1 MALRPVPF
9 PPPYPSAGATRM
21 MENVR
26 GKVLGVAVLTA
37 QAELFSVERDFC
49 DFTNVWQED
58 IDVPIVAGVTTYQIS
73 PALLP
78 PIPPAVTPTLPNGKI
93 KRLLNF
99 YNSTDPQKQYVGNPT
114 MRIPGVL
121 VLAHPPTADALMVA
135 TVAKV
140 PVDPTDGQDM
150 PIIDDWIMETYYD
163 AFQNGLLGRLH
174 LSVSKPYFNKEAGAF
189 HWKLYN
195 KARAEARVDVIHAN
209 LHGAQAWRFPQS
221 FAATRPQR
229 GV

>member
-1 MALRPVPF
+1 MSTPH
-9 PPPYPSAGATRM
+9 PPYPNPQATRL

-26 GKVLGVAVLTA
+26 SKVLGVSVQTA

-58 IDVPIVAGVTTYQIS
+58 IDIPIVADMTTYQIA
-73 PALLP
+73 PATT
-78 PIPPAVTPTLPNGKI
+78 PAPSNGQI
-93 KRLLNF
+93 IRLLNL
-99 YNSTDPQKQYVGNPT
+99 YNSNDQDKKLVAPAT
-114 MRIPGVL
+114 MRIPGVV
-121 VLAHPPTADALMVA
+121 VLRRAPSENALWVA

-140 PVDPTDGQDM
+140 PVDPTDIQDM
-150 PIIDDWIMETYYD
+150 PILDDWIVAKYYD

-174 LSVSKPYFNKEAGAF
+174 LSVSKPYFNKDAGTF

-195 KARAEARVDVIHAN
+195 KARSEARVEVIHAN
-209 LHGAQAWRFPQS
+209 DYGAQNWNYPQS
-221 FAATRPQR
+221 FGVSRPQR

>member
-1 MALRPVPF
+1 MAVAPLSTPT
-9 PPPYPSAGATRM
+9 PPYPNAQATRM

-26 GKVLGVAVLTA
+26 GKILGVSLPTA

-58 IDVPIVAGVTTYQIS
+58 IDIPIVANTTTYQIT
-73 PALLP
+73 
-78 PIPPAVTPTLPNGKI
+78 PAVTPNASNGAI
-93 KRLLNF
+93 IRLLNL
-99 YNSTDPQKQYVGNPT
+99 YNSTDQDKKLVAAAT
-114 MRIPGVL
+114 MRIPGVV
-121 VLAHPPTADALMVA
+121 VLRRPPSENALWVA

-140 PVDPTDGQDM
+140 PVDPNDLQDM
-150 PIIDDWIMETYYD
+150 PILDGWIISKYYD

-174 LSVSKPYFNKEAGAF
+174 LSVSKPYYNKEAGVF

-195 KARAEARVDVIHAN
+195 KARSEARVEVLHAN
-209 LHGAQAWRFPQS
+209 DYGAQNWNFPQS
-221 FAATRPQR
+221 FGVTRPQR